1 MPDLDSLSRDDLI
14 RLILELQRQIEDLRK
29 QNEELRRKDKR
40 SAAPFSKGERKKNP
54 KRPGRKPG
62 QGEFSR
68 RPGPPADA
76 SSGPSVDVPVEETRC
91 PFCGGRLERE
101 EPEEVSVTD
110 MPAAPKPEVS
120 LFKVHVC
127 RCQNCR
133 RPVRGKHPD
142 VAANQYGATAH
153 RLGPRIKAM
162 AHSLHYGHGVP
173 VRRLPAILRE
183 MTGIAITQ
191 SAITQDALK
200 QAAGPVGA
208 AYQEFRE
215 QVRHAPVTYTDDT
228 GWRVGG
234 DGAYLMAFDTDQ
246 QTVYQIRRQ
255 HGNEQV
261 RELIPGDYTGTL
273 VTDRFSSYEAEEL
286 AGVEQHKCLSHL
298 IRNVVEVVESKT
310 GRAKIFGS
318 ELKALLQNANEL
330 WRQQRAGTV
339 SRYADRAEQIEQDLT
354 YLLRPRRLRDADN
367 QRLLDG
373 IGLQHDRQRV
383 LNFLSNPEVE
393 PTNNRAERALR
404 PAVIARKVSHCS
416 KNERGSEAF
425 AAFTSVARTTVKRGV
440 ATVTDVIHRLIKHG
454 LDPPGSSRAA
464 STR

>member
-1 MPDLDSLSRDDLI
+1 MPDLDSYSRDDLI
-14 RLILELQRQIEDLRK
+14 RLILELQRQIVDLRK
-29 QNEELRRKDKR
+29 QNEELQRKDKR

-68 RPGPPADA
+68 RPEPPADA
-76 SSGPSVDVPVEETRC
+76 SSPAVDVPVDATRC
-91 PFCGGRLERE
+91 PFCGGRLEQE

-110 MPAAPKPEVS
+110 MPAAPKPEVN

-127 RCQNCR
+127 RCQNCG

-142 VAANQYGATAH
+142 VAADQYGATAH

-200 QAAGPVGA
+200 QAGGRVGA
-208 AYQEFRE
+208 AYRELRE
-215 QVRHAPVTYTDDT
+215 QIRHAPVTYTDDT
-228 GWRVGG
+228 SWRVGG
-234 DGAYLMAFDTDQ
+234 DGAYLMVFDTDQ

-286 AGVEQHKCLSHL
+286 AGVKQHKCLSHL
-298 IRNVVEVVESKT
+298 IRNVGEVIERKT
-310 GRAKIFGS
+310 GRAKTFGS
-318 ELKALLQNANEL
+318 ELKGILQDANNL

-339 SRYADRAEQIEQDLT
+339 SGYVDRAEQIELDLA
-354 YLLRPRRLRDADN
+354 YLLRPRQLRDEDN

-373 IGLQHDRQRV
+373 IGLQNDRQRV
-383 LNFLSNPEVE
+383 LNFLYNPEVE

-416 KNERGSEAF
+416 KNERGAEAF
-425 AAFTSVARTTVKRGV
+425 AAFTSVARTAVKKGL
-440 ATVTDVIHRLIKHG
+440 ATVTDVIHRLIQDG
-454 LDPPGSSRAA
+454 LDPPSS
-464 STR
+464 S

>member
-1 MPDLDSLSRDDLI
+1 MPDLGSLGRDDLI

-29 QNEELRRKDKR
+29 QNEELRRKEKR

-54 KRPGRKPG
+54 KRPGRKAG

-68 RPGPPADA
+68 RQRPPADA
-76 SSGPSVDVPVEETRC
+76 SSSPPVDVPVEEGRC

-101 EPEEVSVTD
+101 EPGEASVTD
-110 MPAAPKPEVS
+110 MPVAPRPEVR
-120 LFKVHVC
+120 LFQVHVC
-127 RCQNCR
+127 RCQQCK

-142 VAANQYGATAH
+142 VAADQYGATAH

-191 SAITQDALK
+191 SALTQDALK
-200 QAAGPVGA
+200 QAEGPVGA
-208 AYQEFRE
+208 AYRELRE
-215 QVRHAPVTYTDDT
+215 QVRQAPVTYTDDT
-228 GWRVGG
+228 SWQVGG
-234 DGAYLMAFDTDQ
+234 DGAYLMAFDTDR

-261 RELIPGDYTGTL
+261 RELVPGNYTGTL

-286 AGVEQHKCLSHL
+286 ASVEQHKCLSHL

-310 GRAKIFGS
+310 GRARIFGS
-318 ELKALLQNANEL
+318 ELKVLLQNANEL
-330 WRQQRAGTV
+330 WRQQRTGAVTG
-339 SRYADRAEQIEQDLT
+339 YADRAQQLEQDLT

-383 LNFLSNPEVE
+383 LNFLDNPAVE

-425 AAFTSVARTTVKRGV
+425 AAFTSVARTTVKNGV

-454 LDPPGSSRAA
+454 SGPPA
-464 STR
+464 S

>member
-1 MPDLDSLSRDDLI
+1 MQDLDSLRRDDLI
-14 RLILELQRQIEDLRK
+14 RLILELQRQNEDLRK
-29 QNEELRRKDKR
+29 QIEELRRKDKR
-40 SAAPFSKGERKKNP
+40 SAAPFSTGQRKKNP

-68 RPGPPADA
+68 RPRPPASPAGGPP
-76 SSGPSVDVPVEETRC
+76 VDVPVEEVRC
-91 PFCGGRLERE
+91 PFCGGDLEPE
-101 EPEEVSVTD
+101 EPEEASVTD
-110 MPAAPKPEVS
+110 MPVAPEPEIS

-127 RCQNCR
+127 RCRKCGR
-133 RPVRGKHPD
+133 KTRGKHLD
-142 VAANQYGATAH
+142 VAADQCGATAH

-200 QAAGPVGA
+200 QAEGSVGA
-208 AYQEFRE
+208 AYQELRK

-246 QTVYQIRRQ
+246 QTVYQIRPQ
-255 HGNEQV
+255 HGNEEV
-261 RELIPGDYTGTL
+261 RELIPGDYSGTL

-298 IRNVVEVVESKT
+298 IRNAGEVVESKT
-310 GRAKIFGS
+310 GRAKVFGS
-318 ELKALLQNANEL
+318 ELKALLQNANAL
-330 WRQQRAGTV
+330 WRKQQAGTV
-339 SRYADRAEQIEQDLT
+339 SGFAAQAEQIEQDLT
-354 YLLRPRRLRDADN
+354 HLLRPRRLRDADN

-383 LNFLSNPEVE
+383 LNFLYNPHVE

-404 PAVIARKVSHCS
+404 PAVIARKVSQCS
-416 KNERGSEAF
+416 KNQRGAQAF
-425 AAFTSVARTTVKRGV
+425 AAFTSVARTTFGAFQKLPTP
-440 ATVTDVIHRLIKHG
+440 AFQE
-454 LDPPGSSRAA
+454 
-464 STR
+464 

>member
-1 MPDLDSLSRDDLI
+1 MPDLDSLDREELI
-14 RLILELQRQIEDLRK
+14 RLIRELQRQIEDLRK

-68 RPGPPADA
+68 RPAPPTDADSA
-76 SSGPSVDVPVEETRC
+76 PLVEVPVKETHC
-91 PFCGGRLERE
+91 PFCGGTLERE
-101 EPEEVSVTD
+101 EPEEASVTD
-110 MPAAPKPEVS
+110 MPATPEPQVR

-127 RCQNCR
+127 RCRNCGR
-133 RPVRGKHPD
+133 KTRGKHPD
-142 VAANQYGATAH
+142 VAPDQYGATAH
-153 RLGPRIKAM
+153 RVGPRIKAT

-173 VRRLPAILRE
+173 VRRLPGILQE

-191 SAITQDALK
+191 SALTQDALK
-200 QAAGPVGA
+200 QAEGRVGA
-208 AYQEFRE
+208 AYQELRK
-215 QVRHAPVTYTDDT
+215 QVRHSPVAYTDDT
-228 GWRVGG
+228 GWRIGG

-246 QTVYQIRRQ
+246 ETVYQIRRQ
-255 HGNEQV
+255 HGNEEV
-261 RELIPGDYTGTL
+261 RELIPSDYPGTL

-298 IRNVVEVVESKT
+298 IRNVQEVVESKT
-310 GRAKIFGS
+310 GRAKVFGS
-318 ELKALLQNANEL
+318 ELKTVLQSANEL
-330 WRQQRAGTV
+330 WRRQRSGEV
-339 SRYADRAEQIEQDLT
+339 PCYAEKAEQIEQDLT
-354 YLLRPRRLRDADN
+354 DLLRPRRFRDPDN

-383 LNFLSNPEVE
+383 LNFLYNPEVE

-416 KNERGSEAF
+416 QNERGAEAF
-425 AAFTSVARTTVKRGV
+425 AAFTSVARTTVKKGV
-440 ATVTDVIHRLIKHG
+440 ATVTEVFHRLIKDG
-454 LDPPGSSRAA
+454 LDPPVLPDCLHR
-464 STR
+464 

>member
-1 MPDLDSLSRDDLI
+1 MADLDSLSHDDLI
-14 RLILELQRQIEDLRK
+14 RLVLELRRQIEDLRK
-29 QNEELRRKDKR
+29 QIEELRRKDKR
-40 SAAPFSKGERKKNP
+40 SAAPFSKGERKRNP

-68 RPGPPADA
+68 RPEPPAGA
-76 SSGPSVDVPVEETRC
+76 SSGPPVEVPVEETRC

-101 EPEEVSVTD
+101 EPAEASVTD
-110 MPAAPKPEVS
+110 MPAAPEPEVS
-120 LFKVHVC
+120 LFRVHVC
-127 RCQNCR
+127 RCRKCGR
-133 RPVRGKHPD
+133 KTRGKHPD
-142 VAANQYGATAH
+142 VAADQYGATAH
-153 RLGPRIKAM
+153 RLGSRIKAM

-173 VRRLPAILRE
+173 VRRLPAILQE

-200 QAAGPVGA
+200 QAEGSVGA
-208 AYQEFRE
+208 AYQELRE

-246 QTVYQIRRQ
+246 QTVYQIRPQ

-298 IRNVVEVVESKT
+298 IRNVNEVLESKT
-310 GRAKIFGS
+310 GRAKVFGS
-318 ELKALLQNANEL
+318 ELKAVLQNANAL

-339 SRYADRAEQIEQDLT
+339 CGFAAQAEQIEQDLT
-354 YLLRPRRLRDADN
+354 YLLRPRRLRDTDN

-383 LNFLSNPEVE
+383 LNFLYNPDVE
-393 PTNNRAERALR
+393 PSNNRAERALR

-416 KNERGSEAF
+416 KNERGAEAF
-425 AAFTSVARTTVKRGV
+425 AAFTSVARTTVKKGV
-440 ATVTDVIHRLIKHG
+440 ATVTKVFHHLIKDG
-454 LDPPGSSRAA
+454 AEPPGPS
-464 STR
+464 

>member
-1 MPDLDSLSRDDLI
+1 MSDLDALSRDDLI
-14 RLILELQRQIEDLRK
+14 RLILDLQRQIDELRK

-62 QGEFSR
+62 RGEFSR
-68 RPGPPADA
+68 RQQPPADA
-76 SSGPSVDVPVEETRC
+76 SNCPPVDVPVEQTLC

-101 EPEEVSVTD
+101 EPEDASVTD
-110 MPAAPKPEVS
+110 MPAAPQPEVS

-127 RCQNCR
+127 HCR
-133 RPVRGKHPD
+133 KCGRKTRGRHPG
-142 VAANQYGATAH
+142 VASDQYGATAH

-200 QAAGPVGA
+200 QAEGPVGA
-208 AYQEFRE
+208 AYQQLRQ
-215 QVRHAPVTYTDDT
+215 QVRQEPVTYTDDT
-228 GWRVGG
+228 SWRIGG
-234 DGAYLMAFDTDQ
+234 DPAYLMAFDTDQ
-246 QTVYQIRRQ
+246 QTVYQIRAQ

-261 RELIPGDYTGTL
+261 RELIPGDYAGTL

-298 IRNVVEVVESKT
+298 IRNVAEVVKSKT
-310 GRAKIFGS
+310 GRAKGFGS
-318 ELKALLQNANEL
+318 ELKALLQNANQL
-330 WRQQRAGTV
+330 WQQRAGPV
-339 SRYADRAEQIEQDLT
+339 SGYAAQAEQIEQDLT

-373 IGLQHDRQRV
+373 IGRQHDRQRI
-383 LNFLSNPEVE
+383 LNFLYHPEVE

-416 KNERGSEAF
+416 KNQRGAEAF
-425 AAFTSVARTTVKRGV
+425 AAFTSVARTTIKKGS
-440 ATVTDVIHRLIKHG
+440 ATVADAFRYLIQDGPK
-454 LDPPGSSRAA
+454 PPGRS
-464 STR
+464 

>member
-1 MPDLDSLSRDDLI
+1 MPDLGSLSRDDLI

-29 QNEELRRKDKR
+29 QNQELRRSNKR

-54 KRPGRKPG
+54 KQPGRKPG

-68 RPGPPADA
+68 RQRPPTEA
-76 SSGPSVDVPVEETRC
+76 SSGAPVDVPVEETRC

-110 MPAAPKPEVS
+110 MPAVPEPEVS
-120 LFKVHVC
+120 LFRVHVC
-127 RCQNCR
+127 RCRECGRKR
-133 RPVRGKHPD
+133 RGQHPEI
-142 VAANQYGATAH
+142 AAGQQGATAH
-153 RLGPRIKAM
+153 RLGPRIKAI
-162 AHSLHYGHGVP
+162 AHALHYGHGVP

-183 MTGIAITQ
+183 MAGIAFTQ

-200 QAAGPVGA
+200 QAEGSVGV
-208 AYQEFRE
+208 AYRE
-215 QVRHAPVTYTDDT
+215 LRRQVRHSPVTYTDDT

-246 QTVYQIRRQ
+246 QTVYQIRPQ

-261 RELIPGDYTGTL
+261 REIIPNDYSGTL

-298 IRNVVEVVESKT
+298 IRNVVEVVENKT
-310 GRAKIFGS
+310 GRAKAFGS

-330 WRQQRAGTV
+330 WRQQRDGPV
-339 SRYADRAEQIEQDLT
+339 SGFAERAECIEQDLT
-354 YLLRPRRLRDADN
+354 YLLRPRRLRDLDN

-373 IGLQHDRQRV
+373 IGLQHDRQRI
-383 LNFLSNPEVE
+383 LNFLYNPEVE
-393 PTNNRAERALR
+393 PTNNRAERVLR

-416 KNERGSEAF
+416 KNKRGAEAF
-425 AAFTSVARTTVKRGV
+425 AAFTSVARTAVKKGV
-440 ATVTDVIHRLIKHG
+440 VTVTDAFHRLIKNG
-454 LDPPGSSRAA
+454 PAPPGPS
-464 STR
+464 

>member
-1 MPDLDSLSRDDLI
+1 MPDLDSLCRDDLVH
-14 RLILELQRQIEDLRK
+14 LILQLQRQIEELRK
-29 QNEELRRKDKR
+29 QIEELRRKDKR
-40 SAAPFSKGERKKNP
+40 SAAPFSKGERNRNP

-68 RPGPPADA
+68 RPAPPTSA
-76 SSGPSVDVPVEETRC
+76 SSGPPVEVPVEETCC

-101 EPEEVSVTD
+101 EPEEASVTD
-110 MPAAPKPEVS
+110 VPAGPEPEVR

-127 RCQNCR
+127 RCRQCGR
-133 RPVRGKHPD
+133 KTRGKHPD
-142 VAANQYGATAH
+142 VGADQYGATAH
-153 RLGPRIKAM
+153 RLGSRIKAL

-173 VRRLPAILRE
+173 VRRLPAILQE
-183 MTGIAITQ
+183 MTGITITQ

-200 QAAGPVGA
+200 QAKGPLGA
-208 AYQEFRE
+208 AYQELRE
-215 QVRHAPVTYTDDT
+215 QVRQAPVTYTDDT

-246 QTVYQIRRQ
+246 QTVYQIRPQ

-261 RELIPGDYTGTL
+261 RELIPSDYTGTL

-286 AGVEQHKCLSHL
+286 AGVDQHKCLSHL
-298 IRNVVEVVESKT
+298 IRNAVEVAESKT
-310 GRAKIFGS
+310 GRAKVFGS

-339 SRYADRAEQIEQDLT
+339 SGFAAQADQIEQDLT
-354 YLLRPRRLRDADN
+354 YWLRPRRLRDEDN

-373 IGLQHDRQRV
+373 IGLQHDRRRV
-383 LNFLSNPEVE
+383 LNFLYNPEVE

-416 KNERGSEAF
+416 KNRRGAEAF
-425 AAFTSVARTTVKRGV
+425 AAFTSVARTTVKKGV
-440 ATVTDVIHRLIKHG
+440 ATVTDVFHHLITNSPE
-454 LDPPGSSRAA
+454 PPRPS
-464 STR
+464 